1 MLLTVMT
8 VLSVLPLTVWAA
20 CSHNYVKVY
29 TMENGDMHSYVS
41 QCTDC
46 GIITEGWG
54 YADWEN
60 HEFSNNVCTK
70 CKYSK
75 DCTHASVT
83 TKYISLS
90 TAKHKTVIH
99 CNSCGV
105 DNNQGDEAH
114 SWEDDTCSAESET
127 EHKRTQSC
135 VCGEQLV
142 ETEEHTFIGQT
153 CSGCGYTKVVST
165 AASVTLSASGPSGTL
180 NSAGGEIVSQT
191 YPASYTVTALS
202 SGCSVTKIVYTLNGR
217 TYSINDSSVTIT
229 ANSESDFETST
240 FTAYTDVS
248 GVTATFT
255 VNFKFVSVNIAYYM
269 WETFREATIRSITG
283 NGMNKTLEYT
293 MDLDNSYEYQANL
306 TDEQIETL
314 QELIG
319 RNDGKTYTIHY
330 TRKIRVYTPGD
341 QTYYGE
347 KIIYGVFDGN
357 NPDEIETCLNTWQ
370 WGDDTKAAIRQ
381 AASSYLT
388 FTTGLPVDCT
398 AIWID
403 TNTGQEL
410 YRKAFGIGSVWPS
423 QSKIV
428 SVSYSEY
435 DNSDEYVYEK
445 LTYSGDTSGT
455 STSQSY
461 SQTYTAT
468 SKPLTVTFYCHPEET
483 TPVVTTGTIMVY
495 VRDADTNALLSG
507 ASVSGAGKSGTTGS
521 AGYVKLVK
529 IELGTYTIA
538 ASKTGYISGS
548 GNATITASA
557 PSASITI
564 YLTKETPIEED
575 DSPTS
580 GDVTVY
586 VRDANT
592 NALISDAYVSGSG
605 YSGYTNSYG
614 YVFISRLDFGTHAF
628 TVTKSGYYSNLG
640 YATLSSSN
648 SSDSITVYLTP
659 IEEEEEETVTGSITV
674 YVKDVNTGS
683 SISGARVSGGGY
695 SGSTNTSGYK
705 RFSSLSFGSYTFT
718 ASKTG
723 YDSGSGSVF
732 ISTSTASN
740 SVTIYL
746 TPIPT
751 TGSITVYV
759 KDANTGDSISGA
771 TVSGN
776 GYSGTT
782 NTSGY
787 KTFSSLSFGS
797 YTFTASKTGYDSGS
811 GSVSISTSTT
821 SNSVT
826 IYLTPTPTTGS
837 ITVYVRD
844 IETGAY
850 ISGAAVSGDGSGTTN
865 SSGYKVFSDMS
876 FGTYSFSVSKSGY
889 YTNSGSVTISSS
901 ATSKSVTIYLAP
913 IPTSGTITVYVKD
926 ASSGAVISGASVFTA
941 SDSGSTNTSGY
952 VVFSSLPFG
961 SYNFSASKSGY
972 RSGSGSAS
980 ISTSAT
986 TNSITIYLTKLP
998 TSGTITVT
1006 VRDKDTNAVL
1016 SGATVSGGGYCGT
1029 TSASGTVGFSKLP
1042 FTTYTFTAS
1051 KYGYDSNTVSA
1062 TISATSATKSI
1073 TIYLEKKKVDAGV
1086 GGKSVDGTVYRG
1098 STIMV
1103 SANVFGD
1110 VTLDFTPDIPLT
1122 VTMQASRNNGTV
1134 FDTQTKTVICP
1145 KGETNLVWFEVDIPK
1160 TGYTSSIVTFTFTVT
1175 VPEPYT
1181 DSYTEDNVSSKT
1193 VLAQILSERTSPD
1206 AVFELEPPANF
1217 TNSVYKNHYVN
1228 ELSWS
1233 VWEWDE
1239 GFTKKTYRA
1248 KLTVQRELVPDS
1260 TAVWVRYN
1268 PTKKLWTTRSG
1279 YGLNGHVSVY
1289 LTGVDKD
1296 MFAGS
1301 AKVNAYYPEFNYSPT
1316 VGKSNMLVKTSENP
1330 DGYSAYFTFDKN
1342 NNTISGRQMHL
1353 TPIWYPDG
1361 EYSIKYSV
1369 YDLWTPAGMLTSTT
1383 YAMVGIEGSMYDDY
1397 YTQRN

>member
-1 MLLTVMT
+1 MVMT
-8 VLSVLPLTVWAA
+8 VFSVLPLSAWAA
-20 CSHNYVKVY
+20 CSHNYVHIY

-41 QCTDC
+41 QCTAC
-46 GIITEGWG
+46 GLITEGWG
-54 YADWEN
+54 YAGWEN
-60 HEFSNNVCTK
+60 HEFSNSVCTK

-75 DCTHASVT
+75 TCAHSSTT
-83 TKYISLS
+83 TKYTSVS
-90 TAKHKTVIH
+90 DTQHKIVTH

-105 DNNQGDEAH
+105 DNNKGTESH
-114 SWEDDTCSAESET
+114 SWTNDSCSVESDTK
-127 EHKRTQSC
+127 HKRVKVC
-135 VCGEQLV
+135 VCGEKTA
-142 ETEEHTFIGQT
+142 ESEAHTFVGQT
-153 CSGCGYTKVVST
+153 CSGCGYTKAAAT

-191 YPASYTVTALS
+191 YPASYTVTASS

-217 TYSINDSSVTIT
+217 TYSVNDSSVTIT
-229 ANSESDFETST
+229 ANTESDFETST

-293 MDLDNSYEYQANL
+293 MDLDNSYDYQANL

-314 QELIG
+314 QGLIG
-319 RNDGKTYTIHY
+319 RSDGKTYTIHY

-370 WGDDTKAAIRQ
+370 WGEDTKAAIRQ

-388 FTTGLPVDCT
+388 FTTGLPVDC
-398 AIWID
+398 AAVWID
-403 TNTGQEL
+403 TSTGQEL
-410 YRKAFGIGSVWPS
+410 YSKEFGEGYVWPY

-435 DNSDEYVYEK
+435 ADSDKYVYEK
-445 LTYSGDTSGT
+445 LTYSGDTTGS

-468 SKPLTVTFYCHPEET
+468 SKPLTVTFYCHPENV
-483 TPVVTTGTIMVY
+483 TPTVTTGTITVY
-495 VRDADTNALLSG
+495 VRDSETDALISG
-507 ASVSGAGKSGTTGS
+507 ASVTGAGKSGTTGS
-521 AGYVKLVK
+521 AGYVKFTK
-529 IELGTYTIA
+529 TELGTYSFT
-538 ASKTGYISGS
+538 ASKSGYADGS
-548 GNATITASA
+548 GQATITES
-557 PSASITI
+557 SSSTKITI
-564 YLTKETPIEED
+564 YLTPTSPAEEEEEED
-575 DSPTS
+575 YPEN
-580 GDVTVY
+580 GNVTVY
-586 VRDANT
+586 VRDAST
-592 NALISDAYVSGSG
+592 NALLSSAYVSGGSYGGYTGSSG
-605 YSGYTNSYG
+605 YVTFRELDYGTYTFSA
-614 YVFISRLDFGTHAF
+614 S
-628 TVTKSGYYSNLG
+628 KSGYYSNSGSATISG
-640 YATLSSSN
+640 YNTDS
-648 SSDSITVYLTP
+648 SITIYLSP
-659 IEEEEEETVTGSITV
+659 IEEEEEDEPITGAVTV
-674 YVKDVNTGS
+674 YVYDSETGS
-683 SISGARVSGGGY
+683 LISGATVSGTGY
-695 SGSTNTSGYK
+695 TKTTNSAGYAAYTG
-705 RFSSLSFGSYTFT
+705 LSMGSYTFT
-718 ASKTG
+718 VSKSG
-723 YDSGSGSVF
+723 YNSGSGSAT
-732 ISTSTASN
+732 ISVSDPAKAIS
-740 SVTIYL
+740 IYL

-751 TGSITVYV
+751 
-759 KDANTGDSISGA
+759 K
-771 TVSGN
+771 GN
-776 GYSGTT
+776 
-782 NTSGY
+782 
-787 KTFSSLSFGS
+787 
-797 YTFTASKTGYDSGS
+797 
-811 GSVSISTSTT
+811 V
-821 SNSVT
+821 
-826 IYLTPTPTTGS
+826 
-837 ITVYVRD
+837 TVYVRD
-844 IETGAY
+844 MATDAV
-850 ISGAAVSGDGSGTTN
+850 ISGATISGDRSGTTN
-865 SSGYKVFSDMS
+865 SSGYITFNDLT
-876 FGTYSFSVSKSGY
+876 FGTYTFTASKEGYNEADKSAIISEDAVSK
-889 YTNSGSVTISSS
+889 TI
-901 ATSKSVTIYLAP
+901 TIYLQPLPTTGRITVYVKDMSTDAVIPSATISGDRSGTTNSSGYITFKNLPFGSYTFAASKKGYYEADKPVSISADAP
-913 IPTSGTITVYVKD
+913 SQSATIYLLPVPTSGRITVYVKD
-926 ASSGAVISGASVFTA
+926 AVSGEAIADA
-941 SDSGSTNTSGY
+941 E
-952 VVFSSLPFG
+952 
-961 SYNFSASKSGY
+961 
-972 RSGSGSAS
+972 
-980 ISTSAT
+980 
-986 TNSITIYLTKLP
+986 
-998 TSGTITVT
+998 
-1006 VRDKDTNAVL
+1006 
-1016 SGATVSGGGYCGT
+1016 VSGGGYSGT
-1029 TSASGTVGFSKLP
+1029 TNSDGTVSLRSVP
-1042 FTTYTFTAS
+1042 FGSYTFQAS
-1051 KYGYDSNTVSA
+1051 KYGYKTGRGVA
-1062 TISATSATKSI
+1062 AISTDNISESI
-1073 TIYLEKKKVDAGV
+1073 TIYLEKLEADV
-1086 GGKSVDGTVYRG
+1086 GISGKTVDGTVYRG

-1110 VTLDFTPDIPLT
+1110 VTLDFTPDTPLT

-1145 KGETNLVWFEVDIPK
+1145 KRETNLVWFEVDIPK
-1160 TGYTSSIVTFTFTVT
+1160 TGYTSSIITFTFTVT
-1175 VPEPYT
+1175 VPDPYT

-1206 AVFELEPPANF
+1206 AAFELEPPANF

-1268 PTKKLWTTRSG
+1268 AAKKLWTTRSG

-1342 NNTISGRQMHL
+1342 NNTISGSQMHL

-1383 YAMVGIEGSMYDDY
+1383 YAMVGIEGSIYDDY
-1397 YTQRN
+1397 YTQRD